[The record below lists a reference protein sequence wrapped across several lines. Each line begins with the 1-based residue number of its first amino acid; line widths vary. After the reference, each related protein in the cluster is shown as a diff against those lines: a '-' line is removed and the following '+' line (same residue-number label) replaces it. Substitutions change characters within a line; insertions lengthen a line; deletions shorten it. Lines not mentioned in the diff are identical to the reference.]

1 MTRLQKV
8 MTRAWEIAREA
19 VVNFG
24 GKAVEYIAEALKMA
38 WAEVKEVR
46 YTVEDLIDMGA
57 KRWQKAGYDRLYLN
71 NAGIKLAGLEVSRY
85 NTGNIS
91 NATLKGEKISNS
103 AAGRIIGSL
112 NKAYINLSTGKL
124 VYTNNFDRDEI
135 EEVMAELKNNLKLA

>member
-19 VVNFG
+19 VDNFG
-24 GKAVEYIAEALKMA
+24 GKVKEYFSEALKMA
-38 WAEVKEVR
+38 WVEVGK
-46 YTVEDLIDMGA
+46 TIFTIEDLMAIGA

-103 AAGRIIGSL
+103 AAGRILGSL

>member
-1 MTRLQKV
+1 MANLKNI
-8 MTRAWEIAREA
+8 MTRAWEIAKEA
-19 VVNFG
+19 VASFG
-24 GKAVEYIAEALKMA
+24 GKAVEYIAEAMKMA

-46 YTVEDLIDMGA
+46 YTVEDLMAMGA

-71 NAGIKLAGLEVSRY
+71 NAGLKLAGLEISRY

-91 NATLKGEKISNS
+91 SAKLNGEKISNS
-103 AAGRIIGSL
+103 AANRILGSL

-135 EEVMAELKNNLKLA
+135 EEVMVELKNNLKLA

>member
-19 VVNFG
+19 VKNFG
-24 GKAVEYIAEALKMA
+24 GKAVQYIAEALKMA

-46 YTVEDLIDMGA
+46 YTVEDLVAMGA

-71 NAGIKLAGLEVSRY
+71 EAGIKLAGLEVSRY

-91 NATLKGEKISNS
+91 SAKLNGEKISNS
-103 AAGRIIGSL
+103 AANRILGSL
-112 NKAYINLSTGKL
+112 NKAYINLTTGKL

-135 EEVMAELKNNLKLA
+135 EEVMVDLKNNLKLA